1 MALSYSSTVEDSPMT
16 NLLPLGALLELEII
30 LEFDPTKLSAILL
43 FVSMIQL
50 SIIAE
55 FSTPS

>member
-1 MALSYSSTVEDSPMT
+1 MT
-16 NLLPLGALLELEII
+16 NLLPLGALVELEII

>member
-16 NLLPLGALLELEII
+16 NLLPLGALVELEII